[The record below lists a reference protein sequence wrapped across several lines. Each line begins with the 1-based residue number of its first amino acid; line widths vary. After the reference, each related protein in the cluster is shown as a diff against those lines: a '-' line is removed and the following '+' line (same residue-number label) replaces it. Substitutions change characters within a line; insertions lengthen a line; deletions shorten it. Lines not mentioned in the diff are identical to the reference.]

1 MSKILDPGQARHF
14 VWPDLGLNCLQKLS
28 ADDTSRQRIYEH
40 SFFWILAIMQ
50 KILCKK
56 KQETIIEYVLI
67 CQKQVSIIK

>member
-1 MSKILDPGQARHF
+1 M
-14 VWPDLGLNCLQKLS
+14 
-28 ADDTSRQRIYEH
+28 
-40 SFFWILAIMQ
+40 MQ